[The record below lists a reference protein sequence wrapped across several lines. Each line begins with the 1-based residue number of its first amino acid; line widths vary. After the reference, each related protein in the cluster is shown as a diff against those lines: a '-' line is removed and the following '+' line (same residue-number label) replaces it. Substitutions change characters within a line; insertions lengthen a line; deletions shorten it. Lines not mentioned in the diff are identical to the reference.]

1 MNKKKGPWTILSSK
15 TIYRNPWITVVEDKV
30 IRPDGKKGIFGT
42 VTMKEGVS
50 ILLLGKDNYVYLTRE
65 YKYAISRIILET
77 VSGGFEKGEDK
88 LKSAKRELSEEMGIV
103 AKKWTYLGFVDPF
116 TNAILS
122 PNHLYLAQGLTF
134 EKSHPHPEGTEKI
147 EILKMPFDETYR
159 MVINSKIT
167 HSATVALILKT
178 KALLN
183 L

>member
-42 VTMKEGVS
+42 VTMKEGIS
-50 ILLLGKDNYVYLTRE
+50 ALPLDKDNYVYLTRE
-65 YKYAISRIILET
+65 YKYAVSRVILEA

-103 AKKWTYLGFVDPF
+103 AKKWAYLGFVDPF

-134 EKSHPHPEGTEKI
+134 EKSHPEGTEKI
-147 EILKMPFDETYR
+147 EILKMPFDEAYQ
-159 MVINSKIT
+159 MVMDSKIT